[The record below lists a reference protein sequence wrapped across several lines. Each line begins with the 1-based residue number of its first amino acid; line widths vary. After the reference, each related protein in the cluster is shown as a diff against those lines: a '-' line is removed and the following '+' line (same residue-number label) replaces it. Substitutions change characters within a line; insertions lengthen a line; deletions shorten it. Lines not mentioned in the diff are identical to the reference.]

1 MTFELKIIKVVDS
14 PEGKWPSILG
24 NLIGLE

>member
-1 MTFELKIIKVVDS
+1 MTFELRIKKVVDS
-14 PEGKWPSILG
+14 PNGKWPSLLG